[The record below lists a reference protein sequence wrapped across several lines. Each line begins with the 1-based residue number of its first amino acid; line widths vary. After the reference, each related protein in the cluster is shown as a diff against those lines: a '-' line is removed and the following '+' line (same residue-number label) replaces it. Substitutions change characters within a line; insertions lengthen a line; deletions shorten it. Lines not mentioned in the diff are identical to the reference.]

1 VTLTVGIVAPGAM
14 GAAVGRRLAENGA
27 RVLTVLAGRS
37 AASLARARAAQMIAV
52 EEAALVAESA
62 MILSI
67 VPPGAAVELAE
78 RLSPL
83 LRQAAHRPLFVDCNA
98 IAPATVERIAQ
109 RLDGAPCR
117 FVDGAIIGGPPR
129 PGEAG
134 PKFYL
139 SGPAAP
145 EAAALSG
152 LGLDLRVMAAPLG
165 AASALK
171 MSYAALTKGLTALCA
186 AALLGARR
194 NGAADSLLA
203 ELGDSQKP
211 LLAWARRQVPAM
223 YPKAYRWV
231 AEMEEIAAFL
241 GEDEAAREI
250 YRAAASLYARLA
262 SPEGADDLAALDAV
276 LAPRGGSG

>member
-1 VTLTVGIVAPGAM
+1 MSLTVGIIAPGAM

-27 RVLTVLAGRS
+27 RVLTLLAGRS
-37 AASLARARAAQMIAV
+37 AASAARAQAAGMLAV
-52 EEAALVAESA
+52 DEAALVAESA
-62 MILSI
+62 IVLSI
-67 VPPGAAVELAE
+67 VPPAVAVALAE
-78 RLSPL
+78 RLAPL
-83 LRQAAHRPLFVDCNA
+83 LAKAARRPLFADCNA
-98 IAPATVERIAQ
+98 IAPATVARIAQ
-109 RLDGAPCR
+109 LLESGSCR
-117 FVDGAIIGGPPR
+117 FVDGAIIGGPPA
-129 PGEAG
+129 PGAAG
-134 PKFYL
+134 PRFYL

-145 EAAALSG
+145 DMAPLAG

-186 AALLGARR
+186 AALLGASRG
-194 NGAADSLLA
+194 GAADHLLA

-241 GEDEAAREI
+241 GEDEAARQI
-250 YRAAASLYARLA
+250 YRGAALLYARLA
-262 SPEGADDLAALDAV
+262 APEGGGDVAALEAV
-276 LAPRGGSG
+276 LAPAETAG